1 MIFSFNDAS
10 KINPFRLYYNDY
22 NHIRKINLVL
32 FQNLDINTIILLIN
46 RYFYE
51 NFSEMKL
58 DITDKKILNYLQQDC
73 KQTNKEL
80 SSKLNLSVTAVYERI
95 KKLER
100 AKVITR
106 YVSILDKEKVGLGFI
121 VFCQIKLTQHSREY
135 LTIFETEVK
144 KFEEVVECFHVS
156 GEYDYL
162 LKVIVKDMVHFRSFM
177 VTKLTT
183 ISHIGSTQS
192 SFNISEVKNTTAIT
206 LN

>member
-1 MIFSFNDAS
+1 M
-10 KINPFRLYYNDY
+10 
-22 NHIRKINLVL
+22 
-32 FQNLDINTIILLIN
+32 NLD
-46 RYFYE
+46 
-51 NFSEMKL
+51 S
-58 DITDKKILNYLQQDC
+58 TDKKILQYLQQDC

-100 AKVITR
+100 EKIITH
-106 YVSILDKEKVGLGFI
+106 YVSIIDKEKVGLGFV
-121 VFCQIKLTQHSREY
+121 VFCQIKLAQHSKDF

-144 KFEEVVECFHVS
+144 KFEEVVECFHLS

-162 LKVIVKDMVHFRSFM
+162 LKVVVKDMPHFRSFM

-183 ISHIGSTQS
+183 IPHIGSTQS